1 MKSPMGRWRCCGYCC
16 MMVDSGRVRLLS
28 GDFVMIAVTGAP
40 SFMYRYVSQME
51 DSLLLKMERTS

>member
-1 MKSPMGRWRCCGYCC
+1 